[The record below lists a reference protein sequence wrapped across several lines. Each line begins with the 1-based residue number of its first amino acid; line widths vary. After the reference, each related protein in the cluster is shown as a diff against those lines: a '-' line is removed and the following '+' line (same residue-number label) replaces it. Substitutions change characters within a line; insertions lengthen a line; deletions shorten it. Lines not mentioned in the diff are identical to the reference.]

1 MANQANAPAA
11 TPAQQRDLSAHVA
24 RIGKQD
30 KIATGILTAIVGFVL
45 LLLAAI
51 IVYILARGGGIA
63 LTPGF
68 LTNPSTDEAVSGI
81 LYQLFDSFYMLLITL
96 LISVPISLGGAIFL
110 VEYAPD
116 TGSPPRH
123 PRPSRRFPACPPSS
137 WACSV
142 RFSSLW

>member
-96 LISVPISLGGAIFL
+96 LIMMVVGQNVGGLLFAMCI
-110 VEYAPD
+110 
-116 TGSPPRH
+116 T
-123 PRPSRRFPACPPSS
+123 S
-137 WACSV
+137 WSGGVV
-142 RFSSLW
+142 RG

>member
-63 LTPGF
+63 RGNVLPPGM
-68 LTNPSTDEAVSGI
+68 
-81 LYQLFDSFYMLLITL
+81 YWRRR
-96 LISVPISLGGAIFL
+96 
-110 VEYAPD
+110 YAQ
-116 TGSPPRH
+116 
-123 PRPSRRFPACPPSS
+123 
-137 WACSV
+137 
-142 RFSSLW
+142 